1 MKKVPKE
8 GTGHT
13 KRTRGKGRRMEEE
26 EHEDSEAEDN
36 EEEEEQSEEQEE
48 DSEENE
54 EEEEQSEEKEEEENG
69 EEKEEKEEEIEE
81 EEENE
86 EEENEEEE
94 NEEAEEQSEKEEE
107 NEEDNE
113 ETAVPPP
120 AYTPVKATWGYFESK
135 GVWLPYPANVNKIL
149 ETAWKG
155 GNVRAKTKL
164 NIFGTSARPFCPFN
178 LISVLIQT
186 QILKIVHTVKLQNP
200 AQGPNRCFEE
210 PGFRKNPMVILI
222 RIRRT
227 MRRSSRIHI
236 NHS

>member
-1 MKKVPKE
+1 VEGEEHDEERKKD
-8 GTGHT
+8 
-13 KRTRGKGRRMEEE
+13 EEE
-26 EHEDSEAEDN
+26 EGNEQIEEEEEDSEENGEEDN
-36 EEEEEQSEEQEE
+36 EEKEEAN
-48 DSEENE
+48 EENE
-54 EEEEQSEEKEEEENG
+54 EEEEDEQS
-69 EEKEEKEEEIEE
+69 E

-86 EEENEEEE
+86 EEREKDEEELEHRKIRSHEASE
-94 NEEAEEQSEKEEE
+94 N
-107 NEEDNE
+107 DD
-113 ETAVPPP
+113 TAVPPP